1 MAGGGAKR
9 LEAHSGLGQQGPLP
23 ASGGTR
29 GDARVS
35 PGRPGSLPT
44 LLRGDKLL
52 QEEVEED
59 VDDEVSSDDDDV
71 PDLDEAG
78 AYPTLGPWQHP
89 GLCGW
94 RRCCH
99 DPAAALAAAAQFK
112 LLLHKRSIGQRV
124 CAAVAG
130 LGRPDMHAS

>member
-1 MAGGGAKR
+1 M
-9 LEAHSGLGQQGPLP
+9 
-23 ASGGTR
+23 
-29 GDARVS
+29 
-35 PGRPGSLPT
+35 
-44 LLRGDKLL
+44 L

-78 AYPTLGPWQHP
+78 ACPTLGPWQHP

-99 DPAAALAAAAQFK
+99 DQAAALAAAAQFK
-112 LLLHKRSIGQRV
+112 LLLHKHCSCQRA

-130 LGRPDMHAS
+130 LGLPNMHAS